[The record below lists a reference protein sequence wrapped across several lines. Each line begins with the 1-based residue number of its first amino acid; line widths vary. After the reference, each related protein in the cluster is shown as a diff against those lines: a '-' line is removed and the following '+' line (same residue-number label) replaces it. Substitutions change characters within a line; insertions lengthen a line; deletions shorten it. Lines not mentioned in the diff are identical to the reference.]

1 MCAITITFIFLK
13 YTKLALSLCIIGNKN
28 TPLNLYYF
36 LTTVNVFF
44 KRIIVTSHILS
55 PQWIPRGVT
64 TCKHLSVNNQNRDQ
78 LKHLLC
84 SRSLAKEHHEEGK
97 PLHIAP
103 EAHHR
108 FHKQHRRG
116 GSRGGSRIATRL
128 SREVA
133 TMTANVRNITQ
144 QCMSCWRNAGQQG
157 FPIPPYAAQQNA
169 FHDPS
174 QGNYY
179 HGEEKVQ
186 RQMTGYQQHTREEA
200 P

>member
-116 GSRGGSRIATRL
+116 GPRGGSRIATRL

-133 TMTANVRNITQ
+133 TMTANVRNITRQ
-144 QCMSCWRNAGQQG
+144 NMAMHELLKKCRPARIPNSSLCSSTKCISRPLTRKLLPRWREGPETNDW
-157 FPIPPYAAQQNA
+157 IPTT
-169 FHDPS
+169 H
-174 QGNYY
+174 
-179 HGEEKVQ
+179 
-186 RQMTGYQQHTREEA
+186 
-200 P
+200 